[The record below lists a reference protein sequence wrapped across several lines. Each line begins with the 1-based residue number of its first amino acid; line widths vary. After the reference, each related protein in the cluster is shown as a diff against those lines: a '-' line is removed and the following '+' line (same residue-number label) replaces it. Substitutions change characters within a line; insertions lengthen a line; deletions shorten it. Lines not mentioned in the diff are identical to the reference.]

1 MQEAKRTKKLIGVIE
16 YEILNPNLLKKY
28 IDDVLKICKE
38 KGIKLEI
45 KWIDETHPDFNSDL
59 LSRLDVNLTKKDILR
74 LNLRPECPKIT
85 WFHEKKHLEDFFE
98 MGHKK
103 YKEIH
108 LKTPWKHEE
117 SVWEFIYKNR
127 NKWNEPELIDAYLY
141 YKNYIWEK
149 SNFKLSLF

>member
-1 MQEAKRTKKLIGVIE
+1 
-16 YEILNPNLLKKY
+16 
-28 IDDVLKICKE
+28 
-38 KGIKLEI
+38 
-45 KWIDETHPDFNSDL
+45 
-59 LSRLDVNLTKKDILR
+59 
-74 LNLRPECPKIT
+74 
-85 WFHEKKHLEDFFE
+85 

-127 NKWNEPELIDAYLY
+127 NKWSEPELVDAY

-149 SNFKLSLF
+149 SNFKIEFILDEMEELGKKIGLIKK